1 MSVLIRACR
10 EIDSHTGWSPLN
22 LIMNRAYIGWLF
34 TLLALTLSIGYSHG
48 AVAAQDSVQTFI
60 IQLGDYQFEPD
71 TIEVVA
77 GRPFELTLFNIDVLT
92 RHNFTLK
99 ASDPGLELETNI
111 SPGTSVTVR
120 LTPEVPGTYTFYCDK
135 KLLLM
140 KSHRERGME
149 GKLIVRR

>member
-1 MSVLIRACR
+1 M
-10 EIDSHTGWSPLN
+10 
-22 LIMNRAYIGWLF
+22 
-34 TLLALTLSIGYSHG
+34 
-48 AVAAQDSVQTFI
+48 
-60 IQLGDYQFEPD
+60 
-71 TIEVVA
+71 
-77 GRPFELTLFNIDVLT
+77 LT

-99 ASDPGLELETNI
+99 ATDPGLELETNI

-149 GKLIVRR
+149 GTLIVRS